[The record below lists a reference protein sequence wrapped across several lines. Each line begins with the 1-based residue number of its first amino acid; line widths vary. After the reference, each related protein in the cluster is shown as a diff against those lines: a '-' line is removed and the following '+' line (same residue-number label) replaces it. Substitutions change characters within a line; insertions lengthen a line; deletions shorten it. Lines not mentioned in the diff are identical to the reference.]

1 MKTLRTVLAAT
12 AVAVALV
19 PTAASAGI
27 QCHIWWTE
35 EQVGPLTVSTP
46 HCAW

>member
-19 PTAASAGI
+19 PASASAGI
-27 QCHIWWTE
+27 QCTIYWTE
-35 EQVGPLTVSTP
+35 EEVGPLTVSTP